1 MKPFKF
7 AEPAAGWLLRLSFSA
22 FILMSNI
29 QQINASSMATLEF
42 YISLSLVVFAILLVV
57 GGFLSN
63 QSLTVLSALV
73 IALVLVYRIVIPWPP
88 VWSINLLMEILTL
101 SVAILFAARGK

>member
-7 AEPAAGWLLRLSFSA
+7 AEPVAGWLLRLSFST
-22 FILMSNI
+22 FILISNI
-29 QQINASSMATLEF
+29 QQINDSSIATLEF
-42 YISLSLVVFAILLVV
+42 YISLSFVVFAILLVV

-63 QSLTVLSALV
+63 QSLTVLSAIAL
-73 IALVLVYRIVIPWPP
+73 ALVLAYKVATPWPP
-88 VWSINLLMEILTL
+88 VWSTNLLLEIFTL